1 MDTEKTKRKSLR
13 QSFTVCA
20 NNAKAALDK
29 ADTTVTELSSL
40 QRQLLDKYSRL
51 EEVQEIV
58 AQSLLTDPSKTTE
71 YENDFETAEK
81 YRDTFADITTQ
92 LEARINIAAAPSESG
107 RDSTA
112 EKTQFQTSPFGV
124 KEIYRRPTDEA
135 VAVPPTDSGAEGA
148 GEQGASTRSLERLM
162 TFLRAEVQSEEMIVL
177 ARAGLGATQLR
188 VLHERRVEEPSL
200 PTNAVLVN
208 TGIDLAGPLFLR
220 SGEKVWIVLYTC
232 AVFRAVHL
240 ELVTALST
248 ESFMLYVPPLH
259 SAERKT
265 ENCIHGQWN

>member
-1 MDTEKTKRKSLR
+1 MDENEMHDDAMKVKFRTKLLKDLR
-13 QSFTVCA
+13 GRLS
-20 NNAKAALDK
+20 ALDK

-58 AQSLLTDPSKTTE
+58 AQSVLTDPSKTSE

-112 EKTQFQTSPFGV
+112 EKRNFKLPRLELKKFTEPLVESCLPESV
-124 KEIYRRPTDEA
+124 LRAWERSRPTDEA

-177 ARAGLGATQLR
+177 ARALPPTRLKPYNRNGF
-188 VLHERRVEEPSL
+188 PS
-200 PTNAVLVN
+200 
-208 TGIDLAGPLFLR
+208 
-220 SGEKVWIVLYTC
+220 
-232 AVFRAVHL
+232 
-240 ELVTALST
+240 
-248 ESFMLYVPPLH
+248 
-259 SAERKT
+259 
-265 ENCIHGQWN
+265 